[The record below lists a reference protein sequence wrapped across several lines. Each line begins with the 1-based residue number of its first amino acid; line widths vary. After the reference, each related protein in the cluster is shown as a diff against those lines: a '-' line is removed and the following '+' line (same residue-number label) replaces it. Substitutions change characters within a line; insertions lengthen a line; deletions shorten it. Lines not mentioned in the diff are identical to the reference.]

1 MKQKITNILF
11 ATGLGSKPPII
22 KEAECTI
29 GATIHDP
36 AAAADCRPATASI
49 AISPVKI
56 SYIIQ
61 GLALLLD
68 PAGCPAFC
76 RIDNAL
82 YMEVK
87 EPAGPTQA
95 IVTDNGSDSYIV
107 RRVPSMHTT
116 PQIIVAALLLYEVVQ
131 RPTETLK
138 RLQACIQSY
147 NKTGFVPANQAGALC
162 DAFYYEFKGKVY
174 VEILDDLRQE
184 EIEALQRQD
193 TPQPIILH
201 GSAIARPE
209 LVKTEVRKKKPTVAL
224 PEVSE
229 IIDKA
234 KAGAY
239 LVPYEW
245 QPEAESYRQ
254 GLDTL
259 EGFIPNQTFI
269 SLLEKIKLRTGNVL
283 ERIKNL
289 SLDLSIPADRI
300 KALGKDYINVTL
312 SGKPGTGKTRLA
324 YALGA
329 ATGMPVY
336 TISNS
341 HNTDEDTYTGLTKM
355 VDGHP
360 MSVSTATVRCYQDGG
375 ILLLEEIN
383 LPQAAVVMGALG
395 QALEFPFILMKDG
408 YQPIRRHPLCII
420 ISTMNTGTAGS
431 KAVSQP
437 FANRFKQSFVLDD
450 PTKEDFIR
458 ILGNT
463 GADMPVC
470 RWVYE
475 CYERVVAGIENDN
488 AMADVESILLS
499 LSVRTCIGAIENIQE
514 GMEPREAVKN
524 SIIGKISEQDREV
537 AKACAKIVEG
547 MRNPT
552 F

>member
-1 MKQKITNILF
+1 MKQKLSSILY
-11 ATGLGSKPPII
+11 ATGIGHQPAFI
-22 KEAECTI
+22 KDTACTI
-29 GATIHDP
+29 GAGFSNP
-36 AAAADCRPATASI
+36 EMAADCRPATASI
-49 AISPVKI
+49 ALSPVKI
-56 SYIIQ
+56 SYVVQ

-68 PAGCPAFC
+68 PICPAYC
-76 RIDNAL
+76 GIGKVL
-82 YMEVK
+82 YLEV
-87 EPAGPTQA
+87 GTNQA
-95 IVTDNGSDSYIV
+95 IVGENGKDTYLI
-107 RRVPSMHTT
+107 RKTTADFRMT
-116 PQIIVAALLLYEVVQ
+116 PQIIVASIMLYEIAFK
-131 RPTETLK
+131 PSETLK
-138 RLQACIQSY
+138 RLQACVKAFD
-147 NKTGFVPANQAGALC
+147 KTGNVPAASAAQLC
-162 DAFYYEFKGKVY
+162 DAFYYEFAKSKQF
-174 VEILDDLRQE
+174 VEVLDDLRSE
-184 EIEALQRQD
+184 EVEALARAD
-193 TPQPIILH
+193 VPKPIILS
-201 GSAIARPE
+201 GTSISRPKM
-209 LVKTEVRKKKPTVAL
+209 VKTEEKKRKPAIILPDVGDIVAKCQKG
-224 PEVSE
+224 EY
-229 IIDKA
+229 I
-234 KAGAY
+234 
-239 LVPYEW
+239 VPYTW
-245 QPEAESYRQ
+245 NAEAESYRQ

-259 EGFIPNQTFI
+259 DGFIPNQIFI
-269 SLLEKIKLRTGNVL
+269 SLLEKIRLRTGNVL
-283 ERIKNL
+283 GRMHC
-289 SLDLSIPADRI
+289 LDMNIPADRV

-360 MSVSTATVRCYQDGG
+360 MSVATDTVKCFENGG

-463 GADMPVC
+463 GAEGSVC

-475 CYERVVAGIENDN
+475 CYERIVAGIENDN

-514 GMEPREAVKN
+514 GMEAREAVKN

-537 AKACAKIVEG
+537 AKACAKIVDG
-547 MRNPT
+547 MRNPA